1 MYFVLNLCYSHIGEY
16 HLRLRQLEKS
26 LLQALNDAKGE
37 ILDDD
42 SVVTSLE
49 TLKQEASEINNS
61 LAPVQRVLIQVE
73 PTLTVLSDSV
83 LQEQP
88 ALRCRKLGHLINEF
102 RSRSQANSHPS
113 SDPVVASLI
122 PMIFEWLCQMR
133 FYFDTKQTDTFET
146 AFHLYG
152 QRKVPVWIRKNLACC
167 KTGWFRPH

>member
-1 MYFVLNLCYSHIGEY
+1 MYFVLNLCNSLIGEY

-102 RSRSQANSHPS
+102 VHKRTVTRRLIQSITHPN
-113 SDPVVASLI
+113 DIRMALPDALLLRH
-122 PMIFEWLCQMR
+122 E
-133 FYFDTKQTDTFET
+133 TDGHF
-146 AFHLYG
+146 
-152 QRKVPVWIRKNLACC
+152 
-167 KTGWFRPH
+167 